1 MSVDKPT
8 DNQLGAL
15 YGWYKWR
22 LPGDLARHAI
32 KWLEEHATRQQV
44 SVEMARARKLYH
56 SHTLDKNTCFDSP
69 IWDGYRVK
77 EVEE

>member
-1 MSVDKPT
+1 MDKKKPT
-8 DNQLGAL
+8 DNQLRTL
-15 YGWYKWR
+15 YGWYMWR
-22 LPGDLARHAI
+22 LPGDLPRHAI

-44 SVEMARARKLYH
+44 STEMERAYKLYH